1 MTDRTNAF
9 NDGTAMPSVHW
20 VAGCPPGLADPRKL
34 RIGVLSN
41 PLSGG
46 NRKGLEAVEKML
58 ADDSRV
64 LHRQAVEP
72 LQVEAAVRDFAA
84 RGVDL
89 VGVNGG
95 DGTISATLTALF
107 TTKWPER
114 MPILAL
120 LRAGTTSMLARD
132 VGLPGSRLQGL
143 SRLLDWTRSGRGAA
157 TLVKRPVLQLEWE
170 KGGDP
175 LYGMFFGTGGIY
187 QGIKF
192 CHARVYG
199 KGIGGELAAGL
210 TLARFLLAAVRG
222 DRRTVPPALL
232 GVSLDGG
239 AIQNLEALLLF
250 VTSLNRLFLGIRAY
264 WGIEDG
270 PLHFTAIRSDA
281 VHLLRAAPSLI
292 RGRQNRWT
300 HPRNG
305 YLSHNLRDL
314 RLSLPQGFTLDGQ
327 LYESD
332 PHRGALLLSSA
343 GEVEYLSV

>member
-1 MTDRTNAF
+1 MTDKTNAF
-9 NDGTAMPSVHW
+9 NDGTAMPSVHLA
-20 VAGCPPGLADPRKL
+20 AGLPPGIADPRKL

-46 NRKGLEAVEKML
+46 NRKGLQAVERML
-58 ADDSRV
+58 AGDSRV

-72 LQVEAAVRDFAA
+72 LQVEAAIQDFAA

-89 VGVNGG
+89 VAVNGG
-95 DGTISATLTALF
+95 DGTISATLTALL

-132 VGLPGSRLQGL
+132 VGLQGSQTQGL
-143 SRLLDWTRSGRGAA
+143 SRLLDWTHSGRGSA
-157 TLVKRPVLQLEWE
+157 TLAKRPVLHLEWE

-187 QGIKF
+187 QAIQF
-192 CHARVYG
+192 CHARVYR

-222 DRRTVPPALL
+222 DRRTAPPALL
-232 GVSLDGG
+232 GVSLENK
-239 AIQNLEALLLF
+239 AIQDMEVLLLF

-300 HPRNG
+300 SPRHG
-305 YLSHNLRDL
+305 YLSHNLRNL
-314 RLSLPQGFTLDGQ
+314 RLSCPQGFTLDGQ
-327 LYESD
+327 LYETDS
-332 PHRGALLLSSA
+332 HRGALLLSSA
-343 GEVEYLSV
+343 GEVEYLRL